1 MVDVAT
7 RLGVSATRLAR
18 LMRQQEESGLTP
30 TLAAALA
37 TVAREGPLT
46 LGALAARERVA
57 PPSITKVVGKL
68 EDRGL
73 VVRSADEKDRRISRI
88 ALTPAGRRQLDRSR
102 NRRTAWL
109 YTRLQD
115 LSPADLRRLA
125 DAADI
130 LERVVGLPDPAAT
143 SSDPGAPTS
152 NAGRPP
158 SDPGRPPSDP
168 AAALHHEGAPTPE
181 EATQ

>member
-1 MVDVAT
+1 VADVAT

-46 LGALAARERVA
+46 LGALAAREQVA
-57 PPSITKVVGKL
+57 PPSITKVIGKL
-68 EDRGL
+68 ENRGL
-73 VVRSADEKDRRISRI
+73 VVRSTDEKDRRISRI

-115 LSPADLRRLA
+115 LTAEELRRLA

-130 LERVVGLPDPAAT
+130 IERLVTLPERAMA
-143 SSDPGAPTS
+143 
-152 NAGRPP
+152 
-158 SDPGRPPSDP
+158 
-168 AAALHHEGAPTPE
+168 
-181 EATQ
+181 